1 MCEVLCRR
9 NGANRAWLREC
20 TFGLLLVGYF
30 EGIGSERGIAWRAAD
45 SLALREFLGLKV
57 IESPPDH
64 STISR
69 TRRLLDVAIQEAV
82 FAWVLKRIGSSGLLR
97 GKTIG
102 IDATTLE
109 ANAAFCSIVRRDSKQ
124 GYEEF
129 LMELAKASGIET
141 PRREDLARLDR
152 KRTGK
157 GSNRQ
162 WKHPHDPD
170 ARISRMRDGRTH
182 LAHKAEHAVDLET
195 GAIVSVTVQ
204 GADRGDTQTMVKTLT
219 EAAENVERALPE
231 GQGIEE
237 VVADKGYHSRER
249 MVDLEAVGL
258 RSYVSE
264 PRRGKRRWRGD
275 RQGQEA
281 VYANRRRIRGVRG
294 QRLLRQRGERLERPC
309 AHLYG
314 SGGMRRLHVRRRENV
329 LKRLL
334 IQVSAFNLGM
344 LMRQHLGV
352 GTPRGLQGRICALM
366 LLILSLFKRLK
377 GLFGLIPVARPK
389 NPTQR
394 PLCCFHRWILPELRK
409 PTSTTGC

>member
-1 MCEVLCRR
+1 MAMGKKKRRQQEDLWVATSELPRTVGHPFYERLNGLFNEHGFDDFVEGLCAKFYADKMGRPSLAPGVYFR
-9 NGANRAWLREC
+9 
-20 TFGLLLVGYF
+20 LLLVGYF
-30 EGIGSERGIAWRAAD
+30 EGIGSERGSAWRASD
-45 SLALREFLGLKV
+45 SLGLREFLGLKV
-57 IESPPDH
+57 SESPSDH

-69 TRRLLDVAIQEAV
+69 TRRLIDVATHEAV
-82 FAWVLKRIGSSGLLR
+82 FDWVLKRIGASGLLR

-109 ANAAFCSIVRRDSKQ
+109 ANAALRSIVRRDSEQ

-129 LMELAKASGIET
+129 LME
-141 PRREDLARLDR
+141 
-152 KRTGK
+152 
-157 GSNRQ
+157 
-162 WKHPHDPD
+162 
-170 ARISRMRDGRTH
+170 
-182 LAHKAEHAVDLET
+182 LET

-219 EAAENVERALPE
+219 EAAEKVEQALPE
-231 GQGIEE
+231 GRGIEE
-237 VVADKGYHSRER
+237 VVADKGYHSTQR
-249 MVDLEAVGL
+249 MVDLDAVGL

-264 PRRGKRRWRGD
+264 PRRGKRRCRGD

-281 VYANRRRIRGVRG
+281 VYANRRRIRGERG

-314 SGGMRRLHVRRRENV
+314 SGGMRRLHVRGHENV

-344 LMRQHLGV
+344 LMRQSLGV

-377 GLFGLIPVARPK
+377 GLFGLIPAAWPEK
-389 NPTQR
+389 PNSATPS
-394 PLCCFHRWILPELRK
+394 LLP
-409 PTSTTGC
+409 SVGTT